1 MPTKRFMADLL
12 EALPSFVSSSSTS
25 SKAGVAGDKGKTGAD
40 AHVSAAH
47 TLPLSVVEQ
56 RRSDGLPPLIH
67 HTTTLT
73 DLASTVFLT
82 CLVIAITWK
91 LCLAVDRA
99 LKVRRMNM
107 PVVPGGLPFL
117 GQVLELIRMPPWDL
131 MVQWMERLGPI
142 YRFTLFG
149 ESCVVVADPALLR
162 EVLQTSMKAFQKDLD
177 FTYKPFMPLLGT
189 GLVTSEGQL
198 WYTQRAMVSAVFRIE
213 ILEII
218 PHIAKRAVERLCTKL
233 EEVRGTGTPIEIGE
247 MFRHLTLQ
255 VIAEAILSLSPEESD
270 QTFAKM
276 YLPIVTEGNLRTW
289 YPYRA
294 YLPTPANFAFHQHVK
309 VLNDY
314 ITSIIEKRWA
324 LRQVEA
330 KLSPTPENK
339 RQQDILDRILS
350 GVDANAWS
358 PSTIRQIRDE
368 IKTFILAGHE
378 TSASMLTWALY
389 ELTQSEK
396 ITQKV
401 VGEAEEVFGKGATAT
416 TPLPASETLG
426 GLAFT
431 QCCLKETLRKY
442 SVVPIVT
449 RETVREVGLGGG
461 KYLIPKGTRMMI
473 LIQGVHHRADIWPS
487 PLEFNPQ
494 RFLEN
499 MPEPFTFLPFIDG
512 PRNCLG
518 QHLAL
523 LETKI
528 VLATLMQRFRFEA
541 VGGEEGR
548 EAGRKHPSMVPV
560 IPDDPGLMV
569 LVR

>member
-12 EALPSFVSSSSTS
+12 DALPSIISSSSS
-25 SKAGVAGDKGKTGAD
+25 FYK
-40 AHVSAAH
+40 
-47 TLPLSVVEQ
+47 VEA
-56 RRSDGLPPLIH
+56 SDGKD
-67 HTTTLT
+67 TV
-73 DLASTVFLT
+73 SMVFLAF
-82 CLVIAITWK
+82 LVSGITWK

-131 MVQWMERLGPI
+131 MVQWMKKLGPI

-218 PHIAKRAVERLCTKL
+218 PHIAKRAVERMCSKL

-270 QTFAKM
+270 KTFAKM

-294 YLPTPANFAFHQHVK
+294 YLPTPANFAFHRHVK

-314 ITSIIEKRWA
+314 ITSIIEKRWTI
-324 LRQVEA
+324 RQLES
-330 KLSPTPENK
+330 KLSIPTNK

-350 GVDANAWS
+350 GVDTHTWS
-358 PSTIRQIRDE
+358 PSVVRQIRDE

-389 ELTQSEK
+389 ELTQSEE
-396 ITQKV
+396 ITKEV
-401 VGEAEEVFGKGATAT
+401 MGEAERVFGKGATAM
-416 TPLPASETLG
+416 TPLPASETLV

-431 QCCLKETLRKY
+431 QSCLKETLRKY

-449 RETVREVGLGGG
+449 RETVRDVGLEGG

-473 LIQGVHHRADIWPS
+473 LIQGVHHRADIWPA
-487 PLEFNPQ
+487 PLEFTPQ
-494 RFLEN
+494 RFQEA
-499 MPEPFTFLPFIDG
+499 MPKPFTFLPFIDG

-528 VLATLMQRFRFEA
+528 VLATLVQRFRFEA
-541 VGGEEGR
+541 VEGEGGR

-569 LVR
+569 LVT

>member
-1 MPTKRFMADLL
+1 
-12 EALPSFVSSSSTS
+12 
-25 SKAGVAGDKGKTGAD
+25 
-40 AHVSAAH
+40 
-47 TLPLSVVEQ
+47 
-56 RRSDGLPPLIH
+56 
-67 HTTTLT
+67 
-73 DLASTVFLT
+73 
-82 CLVIAITWK
+82 
-91 LCLAVDRA
+91 
-99 LKVRRMNM
+99 M

-131 MVQWMERLGPI
+131 MVQWMECLGPI

-218 PHIAKRAVERLCTKL
+218 PHIAKRAVERLCSKL

-314 ITSIIEKRWA
+314 ITSVIEKRWA

-330 KLSPTPENK
+330 KLSPSPENNR

-358 PSTIRQIRDE
+358 PSTVRQIRDE

-378 TSASMLTWALY
+378 TSASMLTWALF
-389 ELTQSEK
+389 ELTQSEA
-396 ITQKV
+396 ITKKV
-401 VGEAEEVFGKGATAT
+401 VGEAEEVFGRGATAE
-416 TPLPASETLG
+416 TPLRASEKFG

-449 RETVREVGLGGG
+449 RETVREIGLGGG

-473 LIQGVHHRADIWPS
+473 LIQGVHHRADIWPA

-494 RFLEN
+494 RFLDK

-528 VLATLMQRFRFEA
+528 VLATLVQRFRFQA
-541 VGGEEGR
+541 VGEEGR
-548 EAGRKHPSMVPV
+548 MAGRKHPSMVPV